1 MKSSEQI
8 NELASALTAFQKEAQ
23 NPKTTK
29 TVKVTPKYGA
39 AYTYNYTP
47 LNDIVDGIKDG
58 LSKHGLSYIQS
69 TGGDVLEVTKWIAG
83 KEGTAGSLQTT
94 TGTSPYVITRVMHK
108 SGQWIETDPLH
119 IVSGAGAQE
128 IGSAIS
134 YARRYQLSAVL
145 GLATDDD
152 DDANGAEANKTSIT
166 NKPAPSVFQPK
177 PSFAEVSIA
186 DSGDALQEA
195 LNYIPFKNG
204 LDAGKPMK
212 DLNISKLE
220 WLLNSDKTG
229 AKTKEKARLVLAA
242 RQSNGHSSVPM
253 PTDADAPDEKLAN
266 EEPPW

>member
-8 NELASALTAFQKEAQ
+8 NELAAALAAFQKDAK

-29 TVKVTPKYGA
+29 TVIVTPKFA
-39 AYTYNYTP
+39 PSYTYKYTP
-47 LNDIVDGIKDG
+47 LNDIIDSIKDG
-58 LSKHGLSYIQS
+58 LSKYGLSCIQS
-69 TGGDVLEVTKWIAG
+69 TGGDVLEVTKWISG
-83 KEGTAGSLQTT
+83 KDGTPGSLQTT
-94 TGTSPYVITRVMHK
+94 TGTSPYVVTRILHK

-152 DDANGAEANKTSIT
+152 DDASGADGHKASIT
-166 NKPAPSVFQPK
+166 DKPAPSVFQPK
-177 PSFAEVSIA
+177 PSFTEVSIA
-186 DSGDALQEA
+186 EGGDALQEA
-195 LNYIPFKNG
+195 LSYIPFKNG
-204 LDAGKPMK
+204 LDAGKAMK
-212 DLNISKLE
+212 DLAISKLE
-220 WLLNSDKTG
+220 WLLKSDKTG
-229 AKTKEKARLVLAA
+229 ERTKEKARLVLAA

-253 PTDADAPDEKLAN
+253 PTDADAPDEKLQN